1 METKQKIECL
11 KVNKFPEKEGERA
24 GVYYYVISEKD
35 KFSVYIGRLQLFMKG
50 DVDNM
55 NDNIT
60 SFEFGID
67 TRHLYV
73 GTQKG
78 NIHKFELPSPA
89 IVEEGQ
95 LEKDDKGIPIAK
107 KVGEPFSAEEQKNY
121 DYSVQTLYRLTGILE
136 EDYFILHVKFRGLKV
151 YNADKQEV
159 DSKGNPKGAVGRINW
174 VDCPDYK
181 KEIDTIKATP
191 DAKFLIAGFRDT

>member
-1 METKQKIECL
+1 
-11 KVNKFPEKEGERA
+11 
-24 GVYYYVISEKD
+24 
-35 KFSVYIGRLQLFMKG
+35 
-50 DVDNM
+50 M

-95 LEKDDKGIPIAK
+95 LETDDKGIAIAK
-107 KVGEPFSAEEQKNY
+107 KVGDPFSAEEQKNY
-121 DYSVQTLYRLTGILE
+121 DYSVQTLYRLTGVLE
-136 EDYFILHVKFRGLKV
+136 EDFFILHVKFRGLKV
-151 YNADKQEV
+151 WNADKEEK
-159 DSKGNPKGAVGRINW
+159 DTKGNTKGPIGRINW

-191 DAKFLIAGFRDT
+191 DAKFLIAGFRDTQII